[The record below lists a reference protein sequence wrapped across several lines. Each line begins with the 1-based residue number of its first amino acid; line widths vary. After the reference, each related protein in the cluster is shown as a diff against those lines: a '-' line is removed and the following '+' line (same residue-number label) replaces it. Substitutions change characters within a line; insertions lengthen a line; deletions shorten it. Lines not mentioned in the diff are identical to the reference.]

1 VERLAALSEAEL
13 RACKMGFRAPNL
25 LATARKVTN
34 GEVALQGLQLMPCEE
49 ARAVLMNLAGV
60 GRKIADCVLLFG
72 YGFQEAFP
80 VDVWVMKA
88 LRELYFPRRKPSAA
102 QLRRFVET
110 HFGPHAGYAQQYLF
124 HYMRQHK
131 LPSGA

>member
-49 ARAVLMNLAGV
+49 ARAVLMELPGV
-60 GRKIADCVLLFG
+60 GRKIACRVLLFG
-72 YGFQEAFP
+72 YGFQDAFP
-80 VDVWVMKA
+80 VDVWVRKA
-88 LRELYFPRRKPSAA
+88 LKQLYFPRRRVSPHR
-102 QLRRFVET
+102 LERFVAT
-110 HFGPHAGYAQQYLF
+110 HFGPNAGY
-124 HYMRQHK
+124 
-131 LPSGA
+131 